1 MTRIRTLQFTLA
13 GAMLAVSGAAV
24 ADAVIPGPLAYAP
37 TTTTRIAARQTA
49 AMRVE
54 AFGIENASVH
64 DLREAAQSGHGPSA
78 RRLGEIYDNGT
89 AWVKRDVAEA
99 MRWYH
104 VARENGENLRT
115 PHTIRL
121 LAR

>member
-13 GAMLAVSGAAV
+13 GATLAISGAAV
-24 ADAVIPGPLAYAP
+24 ADPVIPGPLAYAP
-37 TTTTRIAARQTA
+37 TAAVRIAARQTA

-54 AFGIENASVH
+54 AFGLENASVH
-64 DLREAAQSGHGPSA
+64 DLREAALAGHGPSA

-89 AWVKRDVAEA
+89 VWVKRDVAEA

-104 VARENGENLRT
+104 VARENGENLNA
-115 PHTIRL
+115 PHTRL
-121 LAR
+121 MGR